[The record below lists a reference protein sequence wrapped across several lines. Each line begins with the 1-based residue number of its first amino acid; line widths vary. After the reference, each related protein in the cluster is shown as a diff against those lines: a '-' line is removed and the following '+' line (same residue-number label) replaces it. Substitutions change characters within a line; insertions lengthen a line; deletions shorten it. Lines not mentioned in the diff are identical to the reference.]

1 MSVLKQAKAV
11 ALMVLLA
18 VLSGC
23 GGINTGYGVSPAS
36 FLVPGLNSHAP
47 TPTPTLSVSA
57 PTSVR

>member
-18 VLSGC
+18 LMTGC

-47 TPTPTLSVSA
+47 SLSPSVPASD